1 MVIISKTI
9 QVHNAK
15 LDKQTALKILIV
27 LSAPFT
33 VFKETEISFIK
44 DVYTKLGILSAHLM
58 VWDGV
63 KDISMQLPNLET
75 SAPTGSE

>member
-15 LDKQTALKILIV
+15 LDKQTALKILMV